1 MKSKTPRLTYFFK
14 EAGIEL
20 SEEQLKQ
27 IIEEE
32 NENDRVMWG
41 LELKNDLLSLL
52 ILSIMFFTIFL
63 SAERDSGIPML
74 ILAIAFAIYILL
86 FSPSPKWR

>member
-1 MKSKTPRLTYFFK
+1 MKSKTPRLAIFFK

-32 NENDRVMWG
+32 NENDRVVRG
-41 LELKNDLLSLL
+41 RELKNDLLSLL
-52 ILSIMFFTIFL
+52 ILSIIFFTIFL
-63 SAERDSGIPML
+63 SAEIDSSIPML
-74 ILAIAFAIYILL
+74 ILVIAFAIYIYILL
-86 FSPSPKWR
+86 FSP